1 MNYITLF
8 FTEFSEV
15 LDFITENNSNIKDYA
30 FKSDNITYITTY
42 DNKRI
47 ECII

>member
-15 LDFITENNSNIKDYA
+15 LDFITKNNSNIKYYN
-30 FKSDNITYITTY
+30 FKSNNITYITTY